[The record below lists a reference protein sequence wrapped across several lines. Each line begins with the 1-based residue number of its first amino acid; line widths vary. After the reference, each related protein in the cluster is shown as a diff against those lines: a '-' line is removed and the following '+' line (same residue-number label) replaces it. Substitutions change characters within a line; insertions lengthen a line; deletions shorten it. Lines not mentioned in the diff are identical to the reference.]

1 MRSIAPAL
9 GMIVAFGLI
18 ACESDTLPT
27 SPESRAQTPISLSQT
42 ALDRNLELGIQSAQ
56 IIDGFCFF
64 VLAQPF
70 GGYSGP
76 SQRVTTPSGNTNY
89 HCKTDLLFGSGVER
103 AVRIRDVTL
112 FNEFF
117 GPPLYPCDIQIT
129 PGQPAVAMVTCHE

>member
-27 SPESRAQTPISLSQT
+27 SPESRAQAPISLSQT

-56 IIDGFCFF
+56 IIDGFCVF

-70 GGYSGP
+70 GLYTGQ
-76 SQRVTTPSGNTNY
+76 SQRVSTPSGNTNY
-89 HCKTDLLFGSGVER
+89 HCKADLLFGSGVER
-103 AVRIRDVTL
+103 AIRIRDVT
-112 FNEFF
+112 FRGEISGQVNS
-117 GPPLYPCDIQIT
+117 CDIQIT
-129 PGQPAVAMVTCHE
+129 PGTPGEAMVTCHD